1 MMLKLYEQPAIEEV
15 KEAWINEKGVRLF
28 IKREDKIHPFV
39 SGNKWRK
46 LKYNLLKARE
56 DGHKTLLTF
65 GGAFSNHIYAAA
77 AAAKE
82 AGFESIGVIR
92 GDELADKP
100 LNETLSFAK
109 YNGMKF
115 HFVSREDYRIKHEE
129 LFITGLKEQFGEF
142 YLVPEGGSNHLAIRG
157 CEEIVDDQVKRF
169 DFIGLPVGTGG
180 TISGIIS
187 ASDKYQQVI
196 GFSALKGDFLIDE
209 VKNFLSSY
217 QINRPV
223 SLNWQIETD
232 YHFGG
237 YAKTTPELINFI
249 KRFEADHH
257 IPLDQVYTGKMMF
270 GLYDKIRKGYF
281 DEGVKILAIHTG
293 GLQGRRLY
301 NT

>member
-1 MMLKLYEQPAIEEV
+1 MLKLYEQPAIEEV
-15 KEAWINEKGVRLF
+15 KEEWINEKGVRLF
-28 IKREDKIHPFV
+28 IKREDRIHPFV

-82 AGFESIGVIR
+82 AGFQSIGVIR

-109 YNGMKF
+109 DNGMKF

-129 LFITGLKEQFGEF
+129 LFITALKEQFGEF

-249 KRFEADHH
+249 KRFEADHN
-257 IPLDQVYTGKMMF
+257 IPLDQVYTGKMMY

-293 GLQGRRLY
+293 GLQGRRL
-301 NT
+301 

>member
-15 KEAWINEKGVRLF
+15 KEEWIHDKGVQLF
-28 IKREDKIHPFV
+28 IKREDRIHPYV

-46 LKYNLLKARE
+46 LKYNLLKARD

-65 GGAFSNHIYAAA
+65 GGAFSNHIYAAS

-100 LNETLSFAK
+100 LNATLSFAK
-109 YNGMKF
+109 NNGMKF
-115 HFVSREDYRIKHEE
+115 HFVSREDYRTKHEE
-129 LFITGLKEQFGEF
+129 LFITGLKEKFGEF
-142 YLVPEGGSNHLAIRG
+142 YLVPEGGSNHLAISG
-157 CEEIVDDQVKRF
+157 CEEIVDDDVRRF
-169 DFIGLPVGTGG
+169 DYIGLPVGTGG

-217 QINRPV
+217 QVNRPV

-257 IPLDQVYTGKMMF
+257 IPLDQVYTGKMMY

-293 GLQGRRLY
+293 GLQGRRL
-301 NT
+301 